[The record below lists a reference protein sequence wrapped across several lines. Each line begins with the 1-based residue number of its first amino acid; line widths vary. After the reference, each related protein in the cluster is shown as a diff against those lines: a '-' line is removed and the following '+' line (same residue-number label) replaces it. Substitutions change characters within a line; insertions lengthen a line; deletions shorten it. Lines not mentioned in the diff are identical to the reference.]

1 MAVIIVMLVAI
12 SLVLSSSA
20 VQTRLAKM
28 ITNKVNEKY
37 GTTILVEKVDFSSL
51 RNVKLKNVLIKD
63 HHLDTLIY
71 AKTLSTSILNY
82 KKSIAFHQTLNDR
95 DIVV

>member
-1 MAVIIVMLVAI
+1 MLVAI

-51 RNVKLKNVLIKD
+51 RNVKLKNVLIN
-63 HHLDTLIY
+63 Y
-71 AKTLSTSILNY
+71 YSNSISY
-82 KKSIAFHQTLNDR
+82 
-95 DIVV
+95 V

>member
-37 GTTILVEKVDFSSL
+37 GTTIPVVEFDGEVRFQGKVDERLL
-51 RNVKLKNVLIKD
+51 RRLIEG
-63 HHLDTLIY
+63 TPVM
-71 AKTLSTSILNY
+71 
-82 KKSIAFHQTLNDR
+82 Q
-95 DIVV
+95 